1 MWPKDPAT
9 LPPGRVRHSLSFP
22 LLDKDWW
29 DLKRWIRSR
38 TAWQEENL
46 GDTGRSLGSIEEMA
60 VQTPEAL
67 GSLRGTKE
75 RGTGLWDV
83 SDHPVCAYSGKDW
96 VEFGTIGGH
105 DSPLRK

>member
-1 MWPKDPAT
+1 M
-9 LPPGRVRHSLSFP
+9 
-22 LLDKDWW
+22 
-29 DLKRWIRSR
+29 
-38 TAWQEENL
+38 

-96 VEFGTIGGH
+96 VEFGTTGGGMTH
-105 DSPLRK
+105 LFENREKPPEKPDRR